1 MRVTKDGILDLSA
14 FESTHAVEFGGN
26 LRVIFE
32 PGARVLF
39 GISQATLRWADNAT
53 CEFEPVVNT
62 AAIERGSDLTS
73 TNTVRVR
80 LTGAGILE
88 FTDCARADVPRDAFV
103 GIEALPECGING
115 AFVQLNI
122 FDCAEFHVG
131 DVDCKI
137 PGGALQVGNVVTTGT
152 EDQTIS
158 FSLVLDGPKALF
170 EIGPQGFVG
179 FGLGVVTKGHTGH
192 DDWSIAPTANV
203 LRVSLDL
210 QNGIFRHPQV
220 YAGSDDRSSLLA
232 LCDSIDGFAGNVFN
246 FNSDPIFEFNYDG
259 SLLSKTSILGGGD
272 FIASGT
278 SIGVFNPVVGTDNG
292 GTTSPTTYLAG
303 VLTSLPLLQEFTFG
317 PVDAFAAQLLLRL
330 QDIEDFTPV
339 PGRAV
344 AAPSCNNN
352 EVRTVYVDRGGN
364 VGDGVIARADLDN
377 IIGVSMQTT
386 VQEHTKELGAVGL
399 SLVAVSVEPTPPR
412 PIVSAFE
419 LGT

>member
-1 MRVTKDGILDLSA
+1 
-14 FESTHAVEFGGN
+14 
-26 LRVIFE
+26 VIFE

-39 GISQATLRWADNAT
+39 GDNVPTLRWADNAT

-62 AAIERGSDLTS
+62 DAIERGSDLTS

-103 GIEALPECGING
+103 GIEALPECNING
-115 AFVQLNI
+115 AFIQLNI

-137 PGGALQVGNVVTTGT
+137 PGGALQVGNVVTTGA

-192 DDWSIAPTANV
+192 DSWSIAPTANV

-220 YAGSDDRSSLLA
+220 YAGSDARSSLLA

-246 FNSDPIFEFNYDG
+246 YNSDPIPTLDKFDG
-259 SLLSKTSILGGGD
+259 TLLSNTSVLGGGD

-278 SIGVFNPVVGTDNG
+278 SIGVFNPVVGTTNG
-292 GTTSPTTYLAG
+292 GSQSPTTYLAG
-303 VLTSLPLLQEFTFG
+303 VLASHPLIQENGFG

-330 QDIEDFTPV
+330 QDIQDFTPV
-339 PGRAV
+339 NGRAV
-344 AAPSCNNN
+344 AAPSCDRN
-352 EVRTVYVDRGGN
+352 EVRVVYVDRAGIP
-364 VGDGVIARADLDN
+364 GDGVIARADIRN
-377 IIGVSMQTT
+377 IVGVSAQTT
-386 VQEHTKELGAVGL
+386 VQEHTIELGALGL
-399 SLVAVSVEPTPPR
+399 VLVPVSREATPPR
-412 PIVSAFE
+412 AIVTAME
-419 LGT
+419 IGA